1 MLLFEIGLFKHFT
14 FDLHKKDTLIFR
26 YNLETC
32 QTNFPQQRDL
42 LFSYLL
48 LRTSGQNFALRHYK
62 DISRLPNIM
71 YMLCRRGR
79 ETTLQIG
86 RGQTIVC
93 IHQSVKK
100 NQKIYCICW
109 DKNYKQNSIYWRIL
123 IQYVA
128 GCGTSKEET
137 FFFLLTNYFFCLELF
152 SAVE

>member
-93 IHQSVKK
+93 IHQSVRKTRRFTVSAEIK
-100 NQKIYCICW
+100 TTNKTA
-109 DKNYKQNSIYWRIL
+109 SI
-123 IQYVA
+123 
-128 GCGTSKEET
+128 EEFSFNMLLVVEQVRKRL
-137 FFFLLTNYFFCLELF
+137 FFSF
-152 SAVE
+152 